1 MKLST
6 SRKERL
12 YALCSHV
19 RKQSFCNNRPPGG
32 ILEQRMNF
40 LVLFVIKIAS
50 QLCKLRYFRKCYS
63 VISLRSSTTS
73 ENTYRIRPWKRP
85 GHLYW
90 IYRQVLRGGRIH
102 ESLARKF
109 EYHYFLWIAAM
120 FHKLKD
126 RSTIIMMLSQ
136 HVLLLTCTLPGHNYI
151 FWNMQSNSPQHNI
164 FLNHIY

>member
-1 MKLST
+1 MCT
-6 SRKERL
+6 MQP
-12 YALCSHV
+12 CSQTEFLQ
-19 RKQSFCNNRPPGG
+19 QSSSGG

-50 QLCKLRYFRKCYS
+50 QLCKLRYFHKCYS
-63 VISLRSSTTS
+63 VISLRSSTAS
-73 ENTYRIRPWKRP
+73 QNTYRIRPWKRP

-120 FHKLKD
+120 FHKFKGKVNNYHDVITTCALANMCTT
-126 RSTIIMMLSQ
+126 RS
-136 HVLLLTCTLPGHNYI
+136 
-151 FWNMQSNSPQHNI
+151 
-164 FLNHIY
+164 